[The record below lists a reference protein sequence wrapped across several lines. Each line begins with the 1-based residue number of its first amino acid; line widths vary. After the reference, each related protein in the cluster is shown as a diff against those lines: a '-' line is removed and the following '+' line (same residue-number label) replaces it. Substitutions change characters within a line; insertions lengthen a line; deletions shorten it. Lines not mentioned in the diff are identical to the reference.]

1 MASEPRPAA
10 RDAFRRGSRRAG
22 SRQAPGAPPPA
33 RSPRPASG
41 VVPLDASTGPR
52 TAPQD
57 PPRGP
62 EAQRPQCPGDP
73 LPGPQCPPRPRVF
86 SRKSPPELP
95 RPPSV
100 ASVPPDPPR
109 CRTQARGS
117 PQGSTGPR
125 LRCSGTAPRP
135 SFQMPLRVCAGCH
148 PDPLPGL
155 PRCAFQTPCVSLG
168 TPSGHPQGH
177 GPHPEIPCLTEALP
191 GPPEPS
197 GRPHPAPASL
207 AQLRA
212 AAQNSLE
219 GPTTL
224 ACPLSPLKTP
234 LLTCSLYYL
243 HVCVGKVSLRAL
255 CGSSLALCVGR
266 HHHMAAEWCRSAPGL

>member
-22 SRQAPGAPPPA
+22 SRQAPGTPPPA

-57 PPRGP
+57 PPSWPRSSAP
-62 EAQRPQCPGDP
+62 AMPWRP
-73 LPGPQCPPRPRVF
+73 PPRPPV
-86 SRKSPPELP
+86 PPETPCLLP
-95 RPPSV
+95 KIASGAPQASPSL

-109 CRTQARGS
+109 RRTQARGS

-125 LRCSGTAPRP
+125 LRCSGTALRP
-135 SFQMPLRVCAGCH
+135 PFQMLLRVCAGCH

-177 GPHPEIPCLTEALP
+177 GPHPEVPCLTEALP

-207 AQLRA
+207 TQLRA

-219 GPTTL
+219 GPSTL
-224 ACPLSPLKTP
+224 ACPRSPLKTP
-234 LLTCSLYYL
+234 PP
-243 HVCVGKVSLRAL
+243 HVLFVLFTRVCGEGLPARTVWVFPGFV
-255 CGSSLALCVGR
+255 CGSPPPHGC
-266 HHHMAAEWCRSAPGL
+266 